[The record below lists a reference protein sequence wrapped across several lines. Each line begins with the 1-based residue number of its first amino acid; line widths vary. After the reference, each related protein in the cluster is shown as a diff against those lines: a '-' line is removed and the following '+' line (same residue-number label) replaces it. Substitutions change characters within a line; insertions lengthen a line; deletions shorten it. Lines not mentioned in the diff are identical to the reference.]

1 MSKIDTKYLGI
12 DLASPVIV
20 ASCGLTKSI
29 DKIKEFESNGAGAV
43 VLKSLFEE
51 EIRNEVS
58 NLVKY
63 SGQFPYPET
72 EDYIREYVS
81 DKSTQDYL
89 ELIKKA
95 KSNVNIPVIASINCI
110 TNQEWTSYAKEIELA
125 GADALELNIFILP
138 TSKNQTA
145 EDIENMYVKIV
156 TSVAKQVK
164 IPIAVKITQHLTNPI
179 HTAFSLELSGAKGIV
194 MFNRMYKPNIDI
206 NNLRTTAGD
215 IFSSP
220 AELQEVIRWIALTY
234 GEIQA
239 DICATTGIQNGES
252 ALKAMLSGAKAVA
265 ISSILYK
272 KGAQVIKDINETIDT
287 WMKDKN
293 FQNTKDFIG
302 KLSYKNID
310 NPAAFERVQFMK
322 FFSGIE

>member
-1 MSKIDTKYLGI
+1 MSNIDTKYLGI

-29 DKIKEFESNGAGAV
+29 DKIKEFESNGAGAI

-51 EIRNEVS
+51 EIRHEVS
-58 NLVKY
+58 NLVKF

-72 EDYIREYVS
+72 EDYVREYVS
-81 DKSTQDYL
+81 DKSTQEYL

-95 KSNVNIPVIASINCI
+95 KSNVNIPVIASINCV

-164 IPIAVKITQHLTNPI
+164 IPIAVKITQRLTNPI

-206 NNLRTTAGD
+206 NNLRISAGD

-234 GEIQA
+234 GEVQA
-239 DICATTGIQNGES
+239 DICATTGIQNGEG
-252 ALKAMLSGAKAVA
+252 AIKAMLAGAKAVA
-265 ISSILYK
+265 ISSVLYK

>member
-1 MSKIDTKYLGI
+1 MSKIGVKYLGL
-12 DLASPVIV
+12 DLTSPIIV

-29 DKIKEFESNGAGAV
+29 DKIKEFESNGAGAI

-51 EIRNEVS
+51 EIRNEIS
-58 NLVKY
+58 KLIKY

-72 EDYIREYVS
+72 EDYVREYVS
-81 DKSTQDYL
+81 EKSTQDYL
-89 ELIKKA
+89 ELITKA
-95 KSNVNIPVIASINCI
+95 KKSVNIPIIASINCV
-110 TNQEWTSYAKEIELA
+110 TSQEWTSYAKEIEQA

-138 TSKNQTA
+138 TSKNQTN
-145 EDIENMYVKIV
+145 EEIENIYVKIV
-156 TSVAKQVK
+156 TSVAKLVK

-179 HTAFSLELSGAKGIV
+179 HTAYSMELSGAKGIV

-206 NNLRTTAGD
+206 KNLILTAGD

-220 AELQEVIRWIALTY
+220 AELQEVIRWVALTY
-234 GEIQA
+234 GNIKA
-239 DICATTGIQNGES
+239 DICATTGIQNGEG
-252 ALKAMLSGAKAVA
+252 AIKAMLAGANAVA

-272 KGAQVIKDINETIDT
+272 KGAKVIKEINETIDS
-287 WMKDKN
+287 WMQEKN

-302 KLSYKNID
+302 KLSYKNIQ

>member
-12 DLASPVIV
+12 DLASPIIV

-95 KSNVNIPVIASINCI
+95 KSNVNIPVIASINCV

-138 TSKNQTA
+138 TSKHQTA
-145 EDIENMYVKIV
+145 EEIENMYVKIV

>member
-239 DICATTGIQNGES
+239 DICATTGIQNGEG

>member
-1 MSKIDTKYLGI
+1 MSKIDAKYLGL

-58 NLVKY
+58 NLVKF

-72 EDYIREYVS
+72 EDYVREYVS

-95 KSNVNIPVIASINCI
+95 KSNVNIPVIASINCV

-138 TSKNQTA
+138 TSKHQTA
-145 EDIENMYVKIV
+145 EEIENMYVKIV
-156 TSVAKQVK
+156 TSVANNEN
-164 IPIAVKITQHLTNPI
+164 PIAVKITQHLTNPI
-179 HTAFSLELSGAKGIV
+179 HTAFLW
-194 MFNRMYKPNIDI
+194 NY
-206 NNLRTTAGD
+206 
-215 IFSSP
+215 
-220 AELQEVIRWIALTY
+220 
-234 GEIQA
+234 
-239 DICATTGIQNGES
+239 
-252 ALKAMLSGAKAVA
+252 
-265 ISSILYK
+265 
-272 KGAQVIKDINETIDT
+272 QVQKVSD
-287 WMKDKN
+287 
-293 FQNTKDFIG
+293 
-302 KLSYKNID
+302 
-310 NPAAFERVQFMK
+310 V
-322 FFSGIE
+322 

>member
-1 MSKIDTKYLGI
+1 MSNIDTKYLGI

-29 DKIKEFESNGAGAV
+29 DKIKEFESNGAGAI

-51 EIRNEVS
+51 EIRHEVS
-58 NLVKY
+58 NLVKF

-72 EDYIREYVS
+72 EDYVREYVS
-81 DKSTQDYL
+81 DKSTQEYL

-95 KSNVNIPVIASINCI
+95 KSNVNIPVIASINCV

-164 IPIAVKITQHLTNPI
+164 IPISVKITQRLTNPI

-206 NNLRTTAGD
+206 NNLRISAGD

-234 GEIQA
+234 GEVKA
-239 DICATTGIQNGES
+239 DICATTGIQNGEG
-252 ALKAMLSGAKAVA
+252 AIKAMLAGAKAVA
-265 ISSILYK
+265 ISSVLYK

>member
-1 MSKIDTKYLGI
+1 
-12 DLASPVIV
+12 
-20 ASCGLTKSI
+20 
-29 DKIKEFESNGAGAV
+29 
-43 VLKSLFEE
+43 
-51 EIRNEVS
+51 
-58 NLVKY
+58 
-63 SGQFPYPET
+63 
-72 EDYIREYVS
+72 
-81 DKSTQDYL
+81 
-89 ELIKKA
+89 
-95 KSNVNIPVIASINCI
+95 
-110 TNQEWTSYAKEIELA
+110 
-125 GADALELNIFILP
+125 
-138 TSKNQTA
+138 
-145 EDIENMYVKIV
+145 MYVKIV

-164 IPIAVKITQHLTNPI
+164 IPIAVKITQRLTNPI

-206 NNLRTTAGD
+206 NNLRISAGD

-234 GEIQA
+234 GEVQA
-239 DICATTGIQNGES
+239 DICATTGIQNGEG
-252 ALKAMLSGAKAVA
+252 AIKAMLAGAKAVA
-265 ISSILYK
+265 ISSVLYK

>member
-1 MSKIDTKYLGI
+1 MSNIDTKYLGI

-29 DKIKEFESNGAGAV
+29 DKIKEFESNGAGAI

-51 EIRNEVS
+51 EIRHEVS
-58 NLVKY
+58 NLVKF

-72 EDYIREYVS
+72 EDYVREYVS
-81 DKSTQDYL
+81 DKSTQEYL

-95 KSNVNIPVIASINCI
+95 KSNVNIPVIASINCV
-110 TNQEWTSYAKEIELA
+110 TNQEWTIYAKEIELA

-164 IPIAVKITQHLTNPI
+164 IPIAVKITQRLTNPI

-206 NNLRTTAGD
+206 NNLRISAGD

-234 GEIQA
+234 GEVQA
-239 DICATTGIQNGES
+239 DICATTGIQNGEG
-252 ALKAMLSGAKAVA
+252 AIKAMLAGAKAVA
-265 ISSILYK
+265 ISSVLYK

>member
-81 DKSTQDYL
+81 DKSTQEYL